1 MKILKLAGMCKA
13 LKSKKKKKQEHLIFF
28 LEKDLME
35 LYGCYYFFFF
45 RFIPPLL
52 FSPPVSNF
60 LSSFFGGVL
69 NVPRE
74 EPLTVRLNI
83 QHRWLYHQIR

>member
-1 MKILKLAGMCKA
+1 MCKA

-28 LEKDLME
+28 SGKKLNGIVWL
-35 LYGCYYFFFF
+35 LIFFFF

-60 LSSFFGGVL
+60 LSSFFWGVL

>member
-1 MKILKLAGMCKA
+1 
-13 LKSKKKKKQEHLIFF
+13 
-28 LEKDLME
+28 ME
-35 LYGCYYFFFF
+35 LYGYYFILFF

-83 QHRWLYHQIR
+83 QHRWL